1 MQEIKVQQTRADI
14 ASIIS
19 EARKKQGLSKS
30 KLARQIGQIRSKVVA
45 TNQIDRLEGND
56 GDASY
61 QIDLLLEAAYLLDL
75 EIIIRHKSE

>member
-1 MQEIKVQQTRADI
+1 MQEIKVQSRADI

-19 EARKKQGLSKS
+19 EARKNQGLSKS
-30 KLARQIGQIRSKVVA
+30 KLARQIGLMRGKVVA

>member
-1 MQEIKVQQTRADI
+1 MQEIKVQTRADI

-30 KLARQIGQIRSKVVA
+30 KLARQIGQMRGKVVA

-61 QIDLLLEAAYLLDL
+61 QIDLLLEAACLLDL